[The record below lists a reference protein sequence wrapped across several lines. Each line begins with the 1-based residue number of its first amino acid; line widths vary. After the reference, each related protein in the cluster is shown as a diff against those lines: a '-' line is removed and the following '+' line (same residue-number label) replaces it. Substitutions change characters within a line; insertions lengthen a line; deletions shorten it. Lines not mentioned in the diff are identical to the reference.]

1 MRSIRRLYQQGP
13 CLPLGGWLRYG
24 PVAMTL
30 GERRIE
36 YAGSVHGEREIDA
49 VVAVLRGG
57 PTALRIG
64 RNVRAMEE
72 RVAALFAKRRGVM
85 CNSGSSALYLAVE
98 VLDLEPGDE
107 VITSPVTF
115 STDLAPMIRNR
126 LVPAFVDVTPDTF
139 QIDVDGIEA
148 MIGPRTRAI
157 LAPNLIGNAP
167 DWDRIRAIAD
177 EHDLRVVE
185 DSCDALGLTLRG
197 TPTGARADISL
208 TSFALSHIIT
218 AAGTG
223 GMVCFDDDEL
233 ADRALLLRRWGRR
246 SEVQLFGSAKGVDR
260 RFFSTIDGDIE
271 YDNLFI
277 FDEVGWNFEPSEL
290 SAAFGL
296 VQLDKLGDN
305 LARRQRVFERTR
317 TQVARWPEHFVL
329 PRLTEGVE
337 TGWHMFPMLLAPGSP
352 IRRAELQ
359 QWMERHG
366 VDTRMVWTGNAV
378 RQPAFRDRPHRVP
391 TGGLPNADAVMERGL
406 VLPNNHAMSD
416 DDSDHIGACLEAF
429 LATTGAT

>member
-1 MRSIRRLYQQGP
+1 MSS
-13 CLPLGGWLRYG
+13 
-24 PVAMTL
+24 
-30 GERRIE
+30 RRID
-36 YAGSVHGEREIDA
+36 YAGSVHDEREIAA
-49 VVAVLRGG
+49 VVEVLRGG

-64 RNVRAMEE
+64 RNVKAMEA

-98 VLDLEPGDE
+98 VLGLEPGDE
-107 VITSPVTF
+107 IITSAVTF
-115 STDLAPMIRNR
+115 STDVAPILRAG
-126 LVPAFVDVTPDTF
+126 LIPAFVDVTADTY
-139 QIDVDGIEA
+139 QIDVDAIEE

-167 DWDRIRAIAD
+167 DWDAIRAIAD
-177 EHDLRVVE
+177 RHDLRVVE

-197 TPTGARADISL
+197 TPTGSRADISL

-246 SEVQLFGSAKGVDR
+246 SEVQLFGSKKGIEG

-305 LARRQRVFERTR
+305 LARRRRNFELTSSHF
-317 TQVARWPEHFVL
+317 ARWPEHFTL

-337 TGWHMFPMLLAPGSP
+337 TGWHMFPVIIDPGSP

-359 QWMERHG
+359 AWMETHG
-366 VDTRMVWTGNAV
+366 IDTRMVWTGNAT
-378 RQPAFRDRPHRVP
+378 RQPAFRDRPHRQPVR
-391 TGGLPNADAVMERGL
+391 GLPNADRVMERGL
-406 VLPNNHAMSD
+406 VLPNSHSMTD
-416 DDSDHIGACLEAF
+416 DDCDYIGECLEAF
-429 LATTGAT
+429 MSGTRSGGGAP